1 VTRPLRALVAG
12 LLAIGLTAGC
22 AASGPV
28 PRPSDF
34 SRQTSTPQVDLSWN
48 LTREG
53 PDVQV
58 EGLAVAR
65 QPELVGATL
74 QLLGLDAA
82 GQVVATGSASVRWN
96 AWFPAPFRIR
106 VRSTAERYELRVVRI
121 TYPSGAGH

>member
-1 VTRPLRALVAG
+1 MRPLRALVAG
-12 LLAIGLTAGC
+12 LVAGSLTAGC
-22 AASGPV
+22 AAPGAV

-48 LTREG
+48 LTQDG

-58 EGLAVAR
+58 DGLAVAR
-65 QPELVGATL
+65 EPELVGAIL
-74 QLLGLDAA
+74 QLVGLDAS

-106 VRSTAERYELRVVRI
+106 VHSTAERFELRVARV
-121 TYPSGAGH
+121 TYPSGNGR